1 MEQNP
6 QNEPVY
12 SRNVIEMLTLANEYT
27 LFIEKAEE
35 YSKED
40 ILDYMQKIFPII
52 YLKACL
58 LPTIAPNNEDAQ
70 ERYVTEELWENIF
83 NILRIKFQTEDEYWF
98 LDNSDISQTDPIKA
112 SLADNLSDIYQDLKD
127 FVILYQK
134 NTRDAKENAVYQ
146 IKILFEKHWGYRIV
160 NALKYLH
167 YQKYKDLYAPD
178 EILSD

>member
-1 MEQNP
+1 MEQAP
-6 QNEPVY
+6 HDEAVY
-12 SRNVIEMLTLANEYT
+12 SKNVLEMLTLANEYT

-35 YSKED
+35 YAKED
-40 ILDYMQKIFPII
+40 ILDYMQKIFPIM

-58 LPTIAPNNEDAQ
+58 LPVLEPSNEEAK

-83 NILRIKFQTEDEYWF
+83 NILRNKFQNDDEYWY
-98 LDNSDISQTDPIKA
+98 LDNSDISETDPIKA

-134 NTRDAKENAVYQ
+134 NSRDAKENAIYQ
-146 IKILFEKHWGYRIV
+146 CKQLFEKHWGYRIV

-167 YQKYKDLYAPD
+167 YRKYKDIYPS
-178 EILSD
+178 EEVLSD